1 MFLIMFVKKLC
12 EVVIMAVL
20 VKRKYAKVFGG
31 TKNKVHRELRSREK
45 HVFKKN
51 LRNGEYS

>member
-1 MFLIMFVKKLC
+1 MFVKKLC